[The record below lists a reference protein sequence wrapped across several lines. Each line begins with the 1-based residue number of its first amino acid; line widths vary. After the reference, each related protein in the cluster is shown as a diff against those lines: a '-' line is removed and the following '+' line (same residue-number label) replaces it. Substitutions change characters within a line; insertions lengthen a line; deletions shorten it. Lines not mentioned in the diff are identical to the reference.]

1 MIDEEKKEN
10 LKKSTL
16 LMYENTIKEMKER
29 GNDTTEIEREY
40 EETKIAFENNESN
53 DILDKIEAINRK
65 NYQYDGYKGN
75 VINISGT
82 FPDFSCLLM
91 QNLYVV
97 RFFGIPEYLV
107 RKVFFDD
114 NDIMRIGFYES
125 NSFCVY
131 EYLEKGKKALKGT
144 FSIEYLDKTGALL
157 RVDTYELKSIKK
169 IKQFPLDYASNVP
182 VYLEVELK
190 YKNHGITTK

>member
-10 LKKSTL
+10 LKKATL

-53 DILDKIEAINRK
+53 EILDKVETISNQSK
-65 NYQYDGYKGN
+65 QYDGYKGN
-75 VINISGT
+75 IISLLDAV
-82 FPDFSCLLM
+82 PDFSGLLM

-97 RFFGIPEYLV
+97 RFFDIPEYLIRRV
-107 RKVFFDD
+107 YFEENNV
-114 NDIMRIGFYES
+114 MRIGFYES

-131 EYLEKGKKALKGT
+131 EYLEKGKKSLKGY

-157 RVDTYELKSIKK
+157 RVDTYDLKSIKK
-169 IKQFPLDYASNVP
+169 NKAISIGLHFKLSCIC
-182 VYLEVELK
+182 
-190 YKNHGITTK
+190 GS